1 MIVAGNL
8 FEPRRT
14 RLLRWSGAA
23 VFVVA
28 GHICAAALTA
38 MHWQVDNSPDPAEG
52 AVAIELAAMPLSPR
66 LDTPDVA
73 HGPQV
78 EEAKLS
84 PQAAKEVK
92 EDIDKELPKLEPS
105 PLAPEPAVVL
115 PTPKPVEEKKPEEDQ
130 RQEEIPTQQS
140 ETQASA
146 APLTTAPPPVDAPPA
161 PVAPAPAPGLAASL
175 ARIKAS
181 WEKSLV
187 SHLNRY
193 KRYPDDARAHGVKG
207 DVSVRFTLDR
217 TGNVTAAQ
225 VVRSSGSASLD
236 DEALAVLQRASPLPA
251 PPDQVAGATFDLV
264 LPIQFRIK

>member
-1 MIVAGNL
+1 
-8 FEPRRT
+8 
-14 RLLRWSGAA
+14 
-23 VFVVA
+23 
-28 GHICAAALTA
+28 
-38 MHWQVDNSPDPAEG
+38 
-52 AVAIELAAMPLSPR
+52 MPQSPR

-73 HGPQV
+73 HGPLM
-78 EEAKLS
+78 EEAKQT
-84 PQAAKEVK
+84 PEAAKEVK
-92 EDIDKELPKLEPS
+92 EKIDQELPKLEPS

-115 PTPKPVEEKKPEEDQ
+115 PTPKPIEEKKPDEEQ
-130 RQEEIPTQQS
+130 PQEERPTQQS

-161 PVAPAPAPGLAASL
+161 PVAAAPAPGLAASL
-175 ARIKAS
+175 ARVKAT

-193 KRYPDDARAHGVKG
+193 KRYPNDARAHSVKG

-217 TGNVTAAQ
+217 TGRVTGAQ

-236 DEALAVLQRASPLPA
+236 EEALAVLQRASPLPA
-251 PPDQVAGATFDLV
+251 PPDQVAGASFDMV